1 MFNRHTLAYAS
12 YRSKDSAQSVVSLL
26 KSTKVS
32 LSLNANPQLG
42 SSFRIAK
49 VMPSAM
55 QVNIAASHVQ
65 GN

>member
-32 LSLNANPQLG
+32 LSLNANPQAV
-42 SSFRIAK
+42 FRIAK

-55 QVNIAASHVQ
+55 QVNVAASHVQ